1 MFDFELDD
9 SELPTIRKPAID
21 FEINEEDLPPPP
33 RSIALPEMIEI
44 TTEDLARY
52 DTVKEGLFVLSL
64 EEIMT
69 FQPSVLNI
77 DLADLP
83 PLPEIIEITLAD
95 IRGDLT
101 NESTDCFHGTSLEAA
116 RKIRKEG
123 FRVGGGAMLGSGVYF
138 AVGGMSVA
146 KGYAK
151 GNQPCIVHARVYW
164 GKVAYLNDKMLPA
177 TFRGSGDSPTQA
189 ALKAGYHSFITAP
202 KYSPRSPAVG
212 IVLAARGQYVKPPR
226 IEIVELLDPQGKG
239 IK

>member
-1 MFDFELDD
+1 MFDFDLDA
-9 SELPTIRKPAID
+9 SGLRPI
-21 FEINEEDLPPPP
+21 
-33 RSIALPEMIEI
+33 PEIEI
-44 TTEDLARY
+44 TDEDLRQLPPQAPLEVIEITDDDLARFGA
-52 DTVKEGLFVLSL
+52 VKEDLLIISL
-64 EEIMT
+64 EDLLAARP
-69 FQPSVLNI
+69 QVI
-77 DLADLP
+77 DISLDDLP